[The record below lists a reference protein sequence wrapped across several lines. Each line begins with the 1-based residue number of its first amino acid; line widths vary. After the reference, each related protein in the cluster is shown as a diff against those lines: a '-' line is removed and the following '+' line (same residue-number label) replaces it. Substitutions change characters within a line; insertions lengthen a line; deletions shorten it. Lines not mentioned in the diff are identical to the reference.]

1 MTDTRLPGP
10 HAPRRPFAPIALLA
24 LWCLA
29 ATSSLLAAERGP
41 EVPDRAA
48 EEVAPGVYVIHG
60 PTEYPTPENQGFM
73 NNPAFLVR
81 DAGVIVVDPG
91 SSVQT
96 GEMVLRQIRKVTDK
110 PLIAVLNTHV
120 HGDHWLGNHAMRAEA
135 PEVPIY
141 GHPQMPRLISEGAG
155 TEWIQRMLQATN
167 RATAGTE
174 IYGPDHALRGGET
187 LDLGGL
193 TIQTYADG
201 KVHSTTDLMFHIP
214 ELGVLFLGDNACNQR
229 IVRMDDGSF
238 RGSVAALDA
247 IRASEAAS
255 ASVLVPGHGPTGGWE
270 IVDDYRAYL
279 GGLYETVEA
288 LYEEGLSDFDMK
300 PQVEERLARF
310 SDWSGFADELGKHIS
325 LAYLEVEANA
335 F

>member
-1 MTDTRLPGP
+1 MPITTHPV
-10 HAPRRPFAPIALLA
+10 ARRISRPLALLA
-24 LWCLA
+24 LLVSGLA
-29 ATSSLLAAERGP
+29 AWGTSAVAAERGP
-41 EVPDRAA
+41 EVPDHPAR
-48 EEVAPGVYVIHG
+48 EVAPGVYVIHG
-60 PTEYPTPENQGFM
+60 PLEYPTPENQGFM

-81 DAGVIVVDPG
+81 EEGVIVVDPG

-155 TEWIQRMLQATN
+155 TEWIQRMLQATA
-167 RATAGTE
+167 RATAGTQVH
-174 IYGPDHALRGGET
+174 GPTHALNGGET
-187 LDLGGL
+187 LSLAGL
-193 TIQTYADG
+193 TIHAYADG

-238 RGSVAALDA
+238 RGTVAALDA
-247 IRASEAAS
+247 IRASDAAS
-255 ASVLVPGHGPTGGWE
+255 ASVLIPGHGPTGGWE
-270 IVDDYRAYL
+270 IVDDYRAYI
-279 GGLYETVEA
+279 GGLYEAVAA

-300 PQVEERLARF
+300 PRVEERLARF
-310 SDWSGFADELGKHIS
+310 RDWSGFADELGKHIS